1 MPEIAYWSL
10 LLIIMLLALPLIFF
24 LGILAVGFMLFLI
37 ILAGIL
43 TFFNHESFELS
54 VFIIDFF
61 LVLFFFVAVY
71 LLSLFLFAALG
82 KLILSLTNNRALLR
96 FLNHKN
102 FTPKKKLF
110 KYYSRIFFLSVYLY
124 VKKFKWVFWIIL
136 PIFIITLFFTN
147 QEFNHN
153 EFWI

>member
-1 MPEIAYWSL
+1 MPEIAYWF
-10 LLIIMLLALPLIFF
+10 LLIITVLLALPLIFF
-24 LGILAVGFMLFLI
+24 LGILAAGFMLFLI

-54 VFIIDFF
+54 IFLIDFF

-71 LLSLFLFAALG
+71 LFCLFFFAALG
-82 KLILSLTNNRALLR
+82 KLTLRLSNNKTLLR
-96 FLNHKN
+96 FLNHKS
-102 FTPKKKLF
+102 FTPKKKIF

-124 VKKFKWVFWIIL
+124 VKKIKWVFWIIL